1 MNRSNYFSY
10 IEEKLHVLANRIETR
25 GKLNLLDLHEHSE
38 NFFSHFFNILF
49 GYKLE
54 NLNSEIQNVESVD
67 LIDDQNKILIQV
79 SATCT
84 RRKIEL
90 TLSGGIIKN
99 LSEYTFKFISIS
111 KDASGL
117 RKMNFQN
124 PYSIKFDPAKDI
136 WDITSILRQIGNE
149 SAARMKGIYDFIRS
163 ELGGEVDMIRVDS
176 NLAAIINILS
186 KEQWDESNQVEIEKS
201 FEIDKKITFNKL
213 KRARDVI
220 EEYRVYY
227 KKVDEKYAEFDAMGV
242 NKSNSVLATI
252 KREYRNLKEQPDP
265 DYIFDTVV
273 ERIIDKILGSPNFEP
288 IPIDELNLCVDILVV
303 DAFIRCKIFENPE
316 NYSYASAR

>member
-1 MNRSNYFSY
+1 MNRSHHFNY

-25 GKLNLLDLHEHSE
+25 GKLNLLDLHGHSE
-38 NFFSHFFNILF
+38 NFFLHFFNLLF
-49 GYKLE
+49 GYKLA
-54 NLNSEIQNVESVD
+54 NLNTEIQNVESID
-67 LIDDQNKILIQV
+67 LIDNQNKILIQV

-84 RRKIEL
+84 RQKIESAL
-90 TLSGGIIKN
+90 KKKIIKDF
-99 LSEYTFKFISIS
+99 SAYTFVFISIS

-117 RKMNFQN
+117 RRMDFQN

-136 WDITSILRQIGNE
+136 WDITSILRQIGKE
-149 SAARMKGIYDFIRS
+149 SIAGMNGIYDFIRS
-163 ELGGEVDMIRVDS
+163 ELGDEVDTVRLDS

-186 KEQWDESNQVEIEKS
+186 KEQWDESNRLEMEKS
-201 FEIDKKITFNKL
+201 FEIDRKISFNKL

-265 DYIFDTVV
+265 DDIFDAVV
-273 ERIIDKILGSPNFEP
+273 ERIIDKILESPNFEP
-288 IPIDELNLCVDILVV
+288 IPVDELNLCVDILVV

-316 NYSYASAR
+316 NYDYASAR